1 METYTHTHTYTYVR
15 VDIYTGIS
23 GYSIIAESIFFNLY
37 QKHALNISLYVTF
50 FRMIQISPFYTFF
63 HPLL

>member
-1 METYTHTHTYTYVR
+1 MEKYTHTHTYTYVR
-15 VDIYTGIS
+15 VDIYTGIRIFHNCRI
-23 GYSIIAESIFFNLY
+23 YFFNLY